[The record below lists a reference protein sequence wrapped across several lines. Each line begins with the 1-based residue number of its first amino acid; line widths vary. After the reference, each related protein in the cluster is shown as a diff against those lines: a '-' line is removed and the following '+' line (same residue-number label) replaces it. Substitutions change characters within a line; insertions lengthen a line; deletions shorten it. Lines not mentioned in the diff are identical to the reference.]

1 MLVHLVEVKILNAL
15 TSLENVHVNRSNIRG
30 TKLPSIT
37 VINVK
42 ILTVNFT
49 LGQDMEGIIKIWAD
63 PELRH
68 SNTEESVFYFIRMRK
83 HNLF

>member
-68 SNTEESVFYFIRMRK
+68 SNTEESVFNFIRMRK

>member
-15 TSLENVHVNRSNIRG
+15 TSLESVHVNRSNIRE

-68 SNTEESVFYFIRMRK
+68 SNTAESVFYFIKMRK
-83 HNLF
+83 HNLL